1 MPPLSRTVA
10 SGPMAAVLLGLKHL
24 VVSGMRG
31 RRRVKFRPVLCPPQV
46 GFADPPRVL
55 LSRLC
60 SGASFVQYSFN
71 RRVFQPSRHQGSI
84 PLLSLGLG
92 PHIRTL
98 RPAFCSMRFS
108 QCCGISAR
116 RPLVSAA
123 SDTSVMRS
131 QAKLLSQAASVGI
144 EHVPWT

>member
-24 VVSGMRG
+24 VVTGMRG

-98 RPAFCSMRFS
+98 RPALLYALLSVLWHFGPPPPS
-108 QCCGISAR
+108 QCSIRYFGDAFPGETLVASRQR
-116 RPLVSAA
+116 R
-123 SDTSVMRS
+123 D
-131 QAKLLSQAASVGI
+131 
-144 EHVPWT
+144 